1 MTQLLCF
8 CSKKIRKRLWP
19 CRPIRRY
26 RSGCE
31 KPLLPERTP
40 VLQAIWCF
48 WFFCPVSV
56 AEMLILTDNNQDE
69 LIINYN
75 LLKNIVYES
84 CTAYDKV
91 FPPVT
96 HLYRRSSSWPKSISF
111 ATATIFSF
119 LIVLLPLKPLVLLI
133 GCLFAENIARFFHAH
148 LYRPLSIFW
157 DWANTQ
163 QQKVSRNK
171 SFVQFVSGGK
181 ASP

>member
-1 MTQLLCF
+1 MYSVYSLY
-8 CSKKIRKRLWP
+8 S
-19 CRPIRRY
+19 
-26 RSGCE
+26 
-31 KPLLPERTP
+31 
-40 VLQAIWCF
+40 
-48 WFFCPVSV
+48 VSV
-56 AEMLILTDNNQDE
+56 RHCIIVSLHHWAESLKQYLTDNNQDE